1 MQDGRI
7 GVELSNAWQDPN
19 TEEYIHRRLSV
30 KPCNLEIYHV
40 FIHHCQNC
48 SQIVPVAEL
57 FECADNCG
65 ILTYCSKRCQK
76 EDWYAGHKDEC
87 ERLKKAKQMKH
98 HADYPENAK
107 LEERFD
113 QFRLFGDRYAAK
125 GKYAE
130 AVREYRKIKR
140 PDHVGKFTQSLI
152 SPKLAHAL
160 SELGRFDEARQVL
173 EDSIHVS
180 NRRIWHQIHSNTR
193 RIWRKNAYGTS
204 EQWCTLALYIR
215 PAPNTTKLH
224 WWKFYY

>member
-1 MQDGRI
+1 MSDNDFVVGSPVFLCDLKRAPHLNGKKGKVATEIMQDGRI

-193 RIWRKNAYGTS
+193 RI
-204 EQWCTLALYIR
+204 
-215 PAPNTTKLH
+215 
-224 WWKFYY
+224 